1 MKGVV
6 RVFVG
11 LGSNVGDRLANLQA
25 AVDALR
31 SETVS
36 SVIRVSSVYETDPV
50 GPAQPDFLN
59 AVAEL
64 ETDLSAIELL
74 RRMKAI
80 EERLGRLPRERRGPR
95 EIDLDLLV
103 YGDHLVDEEG
113 VRVPHPEIANR
124 AFVLVPLE
132 EVAPDLEVPGAGSVA
147 SLLARTGREGVRRT
161 EHILS

>member
-1 MKGVV
+1 V

-11 LGSNVGDRLANLQA
+11 LGSNVGDRLANLRA

-31 SETVS
+31 TDGE
-36 SVIRVSSVYETDPV
+36 IRFIRGSSVYETDPV

-59 AVAEL
+59 AVL
-64 ETDLSAIELL
+64 EIDTDLSALEIL
-74 RRMKAI
+74 RRLKAI
-80 EERLGRLPRERRGPR
+80 EERLGRLPRERWGPR

-103 YGDHLVDEEG
+103 YGDRALDEED

-124 AFVLVPLE
+124 AFVLVPLDE
-132 EVAPDLEVPGAGSVA
+132 IAPDLEAPGLGAVR

-161 EHILS
+161 EHVLS